1 MYIYSHLCESDIKK
15 FILYFTTWSKYNT
28 LWKVHEHKINA
39 SADLKRG
46 GVGVRPPSRQY
57 SISNLLNSKKFRNV
71 LRTPPPPPYNKF
83 QFWNR
88 ACNAL
93 LFFKILLNKCFFWFF
108 FKYLFFNGIE
118 NANLSYT
125 CIK

>member
-39 SADLKRG
+39 CADLKRG

-71 LRTPPPPPYNKF
+71 LRTPPPHPITNF
-83 QFWNR
+83 SSGTVH
-88 ACNAL
+88 AMHCC
-93 LFFKILLNKCFFWFF
+93 FFKIFLNKFFFKFF